1 MEAVALGVRREDAVG
16 AVEVEAV
23 AEDVVG
29 AEAVVGDVVV
39 VVVDYLE
46 KLGSG
51 CLEICLWEGILV
63 ILLLDGM
70 GIGFSRT

>member
-1 MEAVALGVRREDAVG
+1 MEAVSAVVLGVWREDAVG
-16 AVEVEAV
+16 AVEAEAE

-29 AEAVVGDVVV
+29 AGVDAEAVVGDVVV

-51 CLEICLWEGILV
+51 CLLETCGK
-63 ILLLDGM
+63 
-70 GIGFSRT
+70 GF